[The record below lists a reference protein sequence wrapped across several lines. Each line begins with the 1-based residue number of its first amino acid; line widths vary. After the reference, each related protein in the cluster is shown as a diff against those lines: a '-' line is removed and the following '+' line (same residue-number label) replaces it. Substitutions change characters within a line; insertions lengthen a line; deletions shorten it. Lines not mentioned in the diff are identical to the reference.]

1 MFSNKKELN
10 IETLG
15 GDVLLV
21 EVEEYHGAIILTIG
35 GKRLDIEINSA
46 YDLSDALLEVANG
59 VQSYAA
65 EAWKLG

>member
-35 GKRLDIEINSA
+35 GKRLDI
-46 YDLSDALLEVANG
+46 
-59 VQSYAA
+59 
-65 EAWKLG
+65 

>member
-1 MFSNKKELN
+1 MFSNKKALN

-35 GKRLDIEINSA
+35 EKRLDIEVNSA

-65 EAWKLG
+65 EA